1 VIRTSPI
8 ATPLPPRDLAAKLW
22 RISLLRGVLALA
34 LGAYVFSQSIG
45 SPASLARVVAVYWIL
60 DGLVALWASLFAAA
74 LATSRVFLVVRG
86 LGGIVAALVLFALP
100 LDEIF
105 GPWRPGQ
112 IMLLILTMAPALAT
126 ISLQIVMTTAIDLL
140 LGLEVRRRIPGEWSL
155 LLGAAL
161 SIVLSLLAAA
171 PFFGPALLPWRLL
184 GMVGL
189 LGGLSLVVGA
199 FRLRLAS

>member
-1 VIRTSPI
+1 MGPI
-8 ATPLPPRDLAAKLW
+8 ATPPPPRALAAKLG

-45 SPASLARVVAVYWIL
+45 PPASLARVVAVYGIL
-60 DGLVALWASLFAAA
+60 DGLVALWASL
-74 LATSRVFLVVRG
+74 
-86 LGGIVAALVLFALP
+86 ALV
-100 LDEIF
+100 
-105 GPWRPGQ
+105 
-112 IMLLILTMAPALAT
+112 T
-126 ISLQIVMTTAIDLL
+126 ISLQIVMTTANDLL

-161 SIVLSLLAAA
+161 SIVLSLLVAA

-184 GMVGL
+184 GAVGL